1 MEIKGIIM
9 ENVDEDKTSPLV
21 PNRKSEGNGRNS
33 SIIKIHETTRIN
45 ANLSESDSGQSD
57 INVEEDAYKKLEKRG
72 ISSSKSSPN
81 IRPNES

>member
-1 MEIKGIIM
+1 M
-9 ENVDEDKTSPLV
+9 ENVDEDKSSPLV
-21 PNRKSEGNGRNS
+21 PNKRTDRNGGNS

-81 IRPNES
+81 IIPN